1 MLDYIGSDRR
11 VLSGH
16 GLRTCVH
23 ADFGW
28 VPLVGRTRII
38 FDTPNLESIRGG
50 DLVLVHQFEPNQS
63 VVTGC
68 LCVCRLQH
76 WVTVKALVL
85 IIILVLATHLFENY
99 SIDF

>member
-1 MLDYIGSDRR
+1 MHTYFRWI
-11 VLSGH
+11 
-16 GLRTCVH
+16 
-23 ADFGW
+23 
-28 VPLVGRTRII
+28 PLIGRTRKI